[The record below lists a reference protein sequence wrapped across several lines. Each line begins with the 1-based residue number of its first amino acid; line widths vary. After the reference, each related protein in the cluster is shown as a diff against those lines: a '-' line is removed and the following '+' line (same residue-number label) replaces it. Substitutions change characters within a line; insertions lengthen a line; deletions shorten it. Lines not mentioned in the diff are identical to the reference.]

1 MQKSL
6 PACRLALFCISL
18 PQKAFGKSVS
28 LIYLL
33 LNILLRLT
41 QLSMLFLR
49 YHFTLISVT
58 STGRN

>member
-6 PACRLALFCISL
+6 SACRLALFYISL
-18 PQKAFGKSVS
+18 PQEAFGKSVN
-28 LIYLL
+28 LICLL

-49 YHFTLISVT
+49 
-58 STGRN
+58 